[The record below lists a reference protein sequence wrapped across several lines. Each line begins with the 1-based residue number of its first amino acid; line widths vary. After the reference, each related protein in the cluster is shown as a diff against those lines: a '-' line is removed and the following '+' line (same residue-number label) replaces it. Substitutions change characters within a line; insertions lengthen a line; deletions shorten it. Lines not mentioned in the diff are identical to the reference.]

1 MEPLHEGRYNNSE
14 NRRRFYRVGAILLV
28 VGVIAIVIYTLY
40 AKTHVSTDDAFID
53 AHIASLSA
61 KVAGQV
67 ERVVVEDNQK
77 VRKGDVLVEIDPR
90 DFQVKLAQM
99 KAEKDAADAEA
110 RRAATDATRHK
121 QLFEKQQISRQVLD
135 RSVADADVAV
145 ARARVAEAKMEA
157 AGLDLSY
164 TKISAPEDGTVAKRA
179 VEVRSYVQV
188 GQPLMAVIPNQVWV
202 IAKFKETQLKK
213 IKPGQKVRI
222 RVDAYSDR
230 RFNGHVDSIQPG
242 AEARFSLFPPE
253 NATGN
258 YVKVVQRVPVKIL
271 FDEPTDGF
279 WLAPGMSVVPTV
291 RVE

>member
-1 MEPLHEGRYNNSE
+1 MEPPREGRYNNSE
-14 NRRRFYRVGAILLV
+14 NRRRIYRATTILVSAGA
-28 VGVIAIVIYTLY
+28 IAIVIYALY
-40 AKTHVSTDDAFID
+40 ARTHVSTDDASID

-67 ERVVVEDNQK
+67 ERVVVEENQK
-77 VRKGDVLVEIDPR
+77 VKKGDLLVEIDPR

-110 RRAATDATRHK
+110 RRATADATRYK
-121 QLFEKQQISRQVLD
+121 QLFERQQVSRQTLD

-145 ARARVAEAKMEA
+145 ARAKVAEAKMEA

-164 TKISAPEDGTVAKRA
+164 TKITAPEDGTVAKRA

-188 GQPLMAVIPNQVWV
+188 GQPLMAVIPKTVWV
-202 IAKFKETQLKK
+202 VAKFKETQLKK

-222 RVDAYSDR
+222 RVDAYPGR
-230 RFNGHVDSIQPG
+230 RFDGHVDSIQPG

-271 FDEPTDGF
+271 FDEPTDGY
-279 WLAPGMSVVPTV
+279 WLAPGMSVVPTI